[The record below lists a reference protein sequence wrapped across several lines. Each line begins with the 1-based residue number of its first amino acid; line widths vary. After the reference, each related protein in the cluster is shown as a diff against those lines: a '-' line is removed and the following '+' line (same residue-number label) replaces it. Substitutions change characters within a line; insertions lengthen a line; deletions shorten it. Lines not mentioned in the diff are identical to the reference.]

1 LLTTTAF
8 QRKPRS
14 APVNTHKECAKPSK
28 PKPCHQNFIV
38 VACFCL
44 VPRRDRHQ
52 GKRSFHIPDPTMT
65 SNLTP
70 WRAMLAC
77 AVLALASLPGMP
89 LRADDNQTPACVT
102 VEVNGNKALPYD
114 CYQRNMTPSATP
126 ERGTP
131 AMDSATVAGQA
142 PNRLGLFNL
151 STLRNRMG
159 NTLGQGVRPQRP
171 PAPPPLP

>member
-1 LLTTTAF
+1 
-8 QRKPRS
+8 
-14 APVNTHKECAKPSK
+14 
-28 PKPCHQNFIV
+28 
-38 VACFCL
+38 
-44 VPRRDRHQ
+44 
-52 GKRSFHIPDPTMT
+52 MT
-65 SNLTP
+65 SELTQS
-70 WRAMLAC
+70 RAMLAS
-77 AVLALASLPGMP
+77 AVLALTLLSGMP
-89 LRADDNQTPACVT
+89 VRADDKQATPTCVT

-131 AMDSATVAGQA
+131 AMDSATIAGQA